1 MYHIMHI
8 PTRQFIYID
17 TSEPVALFT
26 RAEIVNCEIDYG
38 EISLAC
44 VSCEEEFE
52 KLWNMRPYRKYFQME
67 LGGDYYVDRTQESMD
82 EFCLVPIKHV
92 DSGESNES
100 PCD

>member
-8 PTRQFIYID
+8 PTGQFLYID
-17 TSEPVALFT
+17 TSERVALFT
-26 RAEIVNCEIDYG
+26 PAEIDDCEIERG

-52 KLWNMRPYRKYFQME
+52 KLWNMRPQRNYFLME
-67 LGGDYYVDRTQESMD
+67 LDYDYYVDRTQESMA